1 MNSKHHEYASREKA
15 MRRALE
21 LASLSPLYGENPQVG
36 AVLINDAGEIIAEG
50 WHKGAG
56 TPHAEIDA
64 LKNLAAKN
72 LTADGLTAVVTLEPC
87 NHTGKTGPCAQ
98 ALIEAGVKKVVF
110 GTYDPGKTEG
120 GGRFTLEEAGVEVVS
135 DILRDQCVQ
144 LIAPWFTNKF
154 ETRPYVVIKWA
165 ASIDGRTAAADG
177 TSKWITG
184 TEAREDVH
192 ARRAASQPRRAGDR
206 TGPTSAGRRRA
217 ASQAILVGT
226 NTVEL
231 DDPEL
236 TARKAD
242 GSLYETQPL
251 RVIVGERELNSGARV
266 FNADAETVQY
276 KTRDL
281 NSVMQKLFERGIRQ
295 VFVEGGAQLES
306 ALIEADLADEFL
318 IYVAP
323 KLIGG
328 PATAIREIGVS
339 KIADSVDL
347 EFIETKKLGADIL
360 IRAIKKEN

>member
-1 MNSKHHEYASREKA
+1 MNNSAQEQAVLTAA
-15 MRRALE
+15 MLRALE
-21 LASLSPLYGENPQVG
+21 LAALSPLYGENPQVG
-36 AVLINDAGEIIAEG
+36 AVLINDAGEIVAEG

-64 LKNLAAKN
+64 LKNLAAKGISG
-72 LTADGLTAVVTLEPC
+72 AGLTAVVTLEPC
-87 NHTGKTGPCAQ
+87 NHTGKTGPCSQ

-120 GGRFTLEEAGVEVVS
+120 GGRFTLEEAGIEVVS
-135 DILRDQCVQ
+135 DILRDDCLQ
-144 LIAPWFTNKF
+144 LISPWFTNKF
-154 ETRPYVVIKWA
+154 KHRPHVVIKWA

-184 TEAREDVH
+184 AEAREDVH
-192 ARRAASQPRRAGDR
+192 A
-206 TGPTSAGRRRA
+206 RRA

-236 TARKAD
+236 TARKPD
-242 GSLYETQPL
+242 GSLYENQPL
-251 RVIVGERELNSGARV
+251 RVIIGERDLNPTSRI
-266 FNADAETVQY
+266 FNSDAETVSF
-276 KTRDL
+276 KTRDINKVL
-281 NSVMQKLFERGIRQ
+281 QQLFDRGIRQ

-306 ALIEADLADEFL
+306 SLISAGLADEFL
-318 IYVAP
+318 IYLAP

-328 PATAIREIGVS
+328 PATAIREIEVAS
-339 KIADSVDL
+339 IDQAIEL

>member
-1 MNSKHHEYASREKA
+1 MPTVKVRMVEERNMNDNKFVAA
-15 MRRALE
+15 MSRALA
-21 LASLSPLYGENPQVG
+21 LAGNSPIYGENPQVG
-36 AVLINDAGEIIAEG
+36 AILINDAGEIIAEG

-64 LKNLAAKN
+64 LNNLSVKG
-72 LTADGLTAVVTLEPC
+72 LTAKGLTAVVTLEPC
-87 NHTGKTGPCAQ
+87 NHIGKTGPCAQ

-110 GTYDPGKTEG
+110 GTFDPGKTEG
-120 GGRFTLEEAGVEVVS
+120 GGRFTLEDAGVEVVS
-135 DILRDQCVQ
+135 DILRDECVQ

-154 ETRPYVVIKWA
+154 KNRPYVVIKWA

-184 TEAREDVH
+184 AEAREDVH
-192 ARRAASQPRRAGDR
+192 ARRAH
-206 TGPTSAGRRRA
+206 
-217 ASQAILVGT
+217 SQAILVGT

-236 TARKAD
+236 TARKPDA
-242 GSLYETQPL
+242 SLYENQPL
-251 RVIVGERELNSGARV
+251 RVIVGERELSPTVRV
-266 FNADAETVQY
+266 FSADAQTVHY

-281 NSVMQKLFERGIRQ
+281 TKVMQQLFERGIRQ

-306 ALIEADLADEFL
+306 SLIGAGIADEYL

-328 PATAIREIGVS
+328 PATAIRDIQVAS
-339 KIADSVDL
+339 INQAIDL

-360 IRAIKKEN
+360 IRAINKEN

>member
-1 MNSKHHEYASREKA
+1 MNDNKFVAA
-15 MRRALE
+15 MSRALA
-21 LASLSPLYGENPQVG
+21 LAGNSPLYGENPQVG

-72 LTADGLTAVVTLEPC
+72 LTADDLTAVVTLEPC

-98 ALIEAGVKKVVF
+98 ALIEAGVKQVVF

-120 GGRFTLEEAGVEVVS
+120 GGRFTLEEAGIEVVS
-135 DILRDQCVQ
+135 DILRDECVQ

-154 ETRPYVVIKWA
+154 EQRPYVVIKWA
-165 ASIDGRTAAADG
+165 ASVDGRTAAADG

-184 TEAREDVH
+184 AEAREDVH
-192 ARRAASQPRRAGDR
+192 ARRAASQ
-206 TGPTSAGRRRA
+206 
-217 ASQAILVGT
+217 AIMVGT

-236 TARKAD
+236 TARKPD
-242 GSLYETQPL
+242 GSLYENQPL
-251 RVIVGERELNSGARV
+251 RVIVGERNLKADSRV
-266 FNADAETVQY
+266 FNSDSETVQF
-276 KTRDL
+276 KTHDL
-281 NSVMQKLFERGIRQ
+281 DSIMKQLFDRGIRQ

-306 ALIEADLADEFL
+306 ALIAAGFADEFL
-318 IYVAP
+318 IYLAP
-323 KLIGG
+323 KLVGG
-328 PATAIREIGVS
+328 PATAIRDIEVASIDQA
-339 KIADSVDL
+339 INL

-360 IRAIKKEN
+360 IRAVNKEN

>member
-1 MNSKHHEYASREKA
+1 MNNSAQEQAVLNTA
-15 MRRALE
+15 MLRALE
-21 LASLSPLYGENPQVG
+21 LAALSPSFGENPQVG

-64 LKNLAAKN
+64 LKNLSAKG

-110 GTYDPGKTEG
+110 GTYDPGKSEG
-120 GGRFTLEEAGVEVVS
+120 GGRFTLEQAGIEVVS
-135 DILRDQCVQ
+135 DILRDECAQ

-154 ETRPYVVIKWA
+154 KNRPYVVIKWA
-165 ASIDGRTAAADG
+165 SSVDGRTAATDG

-184 TEAREDVH
+184 AEAREDVH
-192 ARRAASQPRRAGDR
+192 A
-206 TGPTSAGRRRA
+206 RRA

-236 TARKAD
+236 TARKPD
-242 GSLYETQPL
+242 GSLFETQPL
-251 RVIVGERELNSGARV
+251 RVVVGKRSLKPHSRIFNSD
-266 FNADAETVQY
+266 ADTVRFETH
-276 KTRDL
+276 DL
-281 NSVMQKLFERGIRQ
+281 KEVLGSLYDRGIRQ
-295 VFVEGGAQLES
+295 VFVEGGAEIES
-306 ALIEADLADEFL
+306 KLIALGLADEFL
-318 IYVAP
+318 IYLAP

-328 PATAIREIGVS
+328 PATAIRDIQVAN
-339 KIADSVDL
+339 INQAINL
-347 EFIETKKLGADIL
+347 EFVETKKLGADML
-360 IRAIKKEN
+360 IRAIYKEN

>member
-1 MNSKHHEYASREKA
+1 MNSKHHEYASLEKA

-144 LIAPWFTNKF
+144 LTAPWFTNKF

-192 ARRAASQPRRAGDR
+192 A
-206 TGPTSAGRRRA
+206 RRA

>member
-1 MNSKHHEYASREKA
+1 MNTTAQEQAVFTAA
-15 MRRALE
+15 MLRALE
-21 LASLSPLYGENPQVG
+21 LAALSPLYGENPQVG
-36 AVLINDAGEIIAEG
+36 AVLINDAGEIVAEG

-72 LTADGLTAVVTLEPC
+72 LSGAGLTAVVTLEPC
-87 NHTGKTGPCAQ
+87 NHTGKTGPCSQ

-110 GTYDPGKTEG
+110 GTFDPGKTEG
-120 GGRFTLEEAGVEVVS
+120 GGRFTLEAAGVEVVS
-135 DILRDQCVQ
+135 DVLRDECVQ

-154 ETRPYVVIKWA
+154 NKRPYVVIKWA
-165 ASIDGRTAAADG
+165 SSVDGRTAAADG

-184 TEAREDVH
+184 AEAREDVH
-192 ARRAASQPRRAGDR
+192 ARRAASQ
-206 TGPTSAGRRRA
+206 
-217 ASQAILVGT
+217 AIMVGT

-236 TARKAD
+236 TARKPD

-251 RVIVGERELNSGARV
+251 RVIVGERDLNPSFRV
-266 FNADAETVQY
+266 FNTHAETIQY
-276 KTRDL
+276 KTKNL
-281 NSVMQKLFERGIRQ
+281 SQVMQKLFERGIRH

-306 ALIEADLADEFL
+306 SLISLGYADEFL
-318 IYVAP
+318 IYLAP

-328 PATAIREIGVS
+328 PATAIRDIEVAS
-339 KIADSVDL
+339 MDQVVNL

-360 IRAIKKEN
+360 IRAVNKEN

>member
-1 MNSKHHEYASREKA
+1 MNITAQERAVFTAA
-15 MRRALE
+15 MLRALE
-21 LASLSPLYGENPQVG
+21 LAALSPLYGENPQVG
-36 AVLINDAGEIIAEG
+36 AVLINDAGEIVAEG

-72 LTADGLTAVVTLEPC
+72 LTGAGLTAVVTLEPC
-87 NHTGKTGPCAQ
+87 NHTGKTGPCSQ
-98 ALIEAGVKKVVF
+98 ALVEAGVKKVVF

-120 GGRFTLEEAGVEVVS
+120 GGRFTLEEAGIEVVS
-135 DILRDQCVQ
+135 DVLRDECVQ

-154 ETRPYVVIKWA
+154 NKRPYVVIKWA
-165 ASIDGRTAAADG
+165 ASVDGRTAAADG

-184 TEAREDVH
+184 AEAREDVH
-192 ARRAASQPRRAGDR
+192 ARRAASQV
-206 TGPTSAGRRRA
+206 
-217 ASQAILVGT
+217 ILAGT

-242 GSLYETQPL
+242 GSLYESQPL
-251 RVIVGERELNSGARV
+251 RVVVGERELDPASRV
-266 FNADAETVQY
+266 FNTDAETVQF
-276 KTRDL
+276 KTHHL
-281 NSVMQKLFERGIRQ
+281 AEVMGQLFERGIRQ

-306 ALIEADLADEFL
+306 SLIAAGLADEFL

-328 PATAIREIGVS
+328 PATAIRDIEVASIDQA
-339 KIADSVDL
+339 IDL

-360 IRAIKKEN
+360 IRAVNKEN

>member
-1 MNSKHHEYASREKA
+1 MNNSAQEQAVLNTA
-15 MRRALE
+15 MLRALE
-21 LASLSPLYGENPQVG
+21 LAALSPSFGENPQVG

-64 LKNLAAKN
+64 LKNLSAKG

-110 GTYDPGKTEG
+110 GTYDPGKSEG
-120 GGRFTLEEAGVEVVS
+120 GGRFTLEQAGIEVVS
-135 DILRDQCVQ
+135 DILRDECAQ

-154 ETRPYVVIKWA
+154 KNRPYVVVKWA
-165 ASIDGRTAAADG
+165 SSVDGRTAATDG

-184 TEAREDVH
+184 AEAREDVH
-192 ARRAASQPRRAGDR
+192 A
-206 TGPTSAGRRRA
+206 RRA

-236 TARKAD
+236 TARKPD
-242 GSLYETQPL
+242 GSLFETQPL
-251 RVIVGERELNSGARV
+251 RVVVGKRSLKPHSRIFNSD
-266 FNADAETVQY
+266 ADTVRFETH
-276 KTRDL
+276 DL
-281 NSVMQKLFERGIRQ
+281 KEVLGSLYDRGIRQ
-295 VFVEGGAQLES
+295 VFVEGGAEIES
-306 ALIEADLADEFL
+306 KLIALGLADEFL
-318 IYVAP
+318 IYLAP

-328 PATAIREIGVS
+328 PATAIRDIQVAN
-339 KIADSVDL
+339 INQAINL
-347 EFIETKKLGADIL
+347 EFVETKKLGADML
-360 IRAIKKEN
+360 IRAIYKEN